1 LFSAVAEDVMQLAM
15 YISLLVISFVLITLI
30 VIQSRAAG
38 VANRDTSSMVR
49 TKRGVEK
56 TLFQTTIAL
65 TATFLL
71 LALVGSLPI
80 F

>member
-1 LFSAVAEDVMQLAM
+1 VELAL
-15 YISLLVISFVLITLI
+15 YIALLIISFVLIALI

-65 TATFLL
+65 TVTFLL
-71 LALVGSLPI
+71 LALIGSLPI